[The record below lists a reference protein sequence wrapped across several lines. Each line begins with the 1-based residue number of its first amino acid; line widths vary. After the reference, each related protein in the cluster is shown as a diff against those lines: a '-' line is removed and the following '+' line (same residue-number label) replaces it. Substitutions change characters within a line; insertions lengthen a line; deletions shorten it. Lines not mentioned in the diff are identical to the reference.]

1 MNQNNE
7 NLKWVVACF
16 RVIYV
21 FTAILCLITGYGSKG
36 GTHKIR
42 TAILERLEEYKN
54 SNRIKAFILGG
65 DIDYGEKYIAFLKS
79 APKTIL
85 RMFSPLGFGTNQVPI
100 KKFRELLPPWVPT

>member
-1 MNQNNE
+1 MITKDIHSNKETVNDALYLLDLA
-7 NLKWVVACF
+7 LKKAK
-16 RVIYV
+16 RDKDN
-21 FTAILCLITGYGSKG
+21 ILCLITGYGSKG

-79 APKTIL
+79 APRFYNVQKERNNGVIYIAL
-85 RMFSPLGFGTNQVPI
+85 
-100 KKFRELLPPWVPT
+100 